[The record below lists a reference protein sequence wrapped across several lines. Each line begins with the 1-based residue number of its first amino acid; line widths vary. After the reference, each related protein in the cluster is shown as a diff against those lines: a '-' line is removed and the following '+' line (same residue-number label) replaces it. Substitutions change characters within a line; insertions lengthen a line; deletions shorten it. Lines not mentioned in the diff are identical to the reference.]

1 MRMHRRPHHGQRLL
15 VKALSSSMSTGSKF
29 LTRLKKSY
37 RKRTALRNSFLAM
50 KSATVPAIRSFRLV
64 TRKRRQDDVISQ
76 DRGEKSPT
84 YIVGDTGSTSSIAK
98 SGANPAHPEGAGDTH
113 ERLPEERPRD
123 SLKRK
128 ASTTEDIQSKMLP
141 PAKRA
146 ATENFSD
153 LCREGSPDRET
164 PPVETRSMEIP
175 PMETPPMETPTM
187 EIPPVEIPP
196 VHIPPME
203 TPPVHIPPVEIP
215 PVEMPGFWSH
225 GDNLSPEH
233 LSILRSTGEAGM
245 LDDDIIGMAQELLQH
260 QFEGFDGLQSPAVL
274 LVPGYCVL
282 QNAVQ
287 IHYDEERV
295 HWLTTC
301 FKDGQ
306 ILVAD
311 SIKTRKL
318 SPSIR
323 QQIINMYGVV
333 VDEPLKHLSFLNV
346 DQQKNYYDCGVF
358 ATAFAYEFLA
368 EGGDPTA
375 RFQHQE
381 IRAHLLS
388 CLKNGRITAFPKKVR
403 K

>member
-1 MRMHRRPHHGQRLL
+1 MRMHRRPHYGQRLL
-15 VKALSSSMSTGSKF
+15 VKALSSCLSIGSKIV
-29 LTRLKKSY
+29 TRLNKSY
-37 RKRTALRNSFLAM
+37 RKRTTLMGNVFLAM

-64 TRKRRQDDVISQ
+64 ARKRRQDDVISQ

-98 SGANPAHPEGAGDTH
+98 SGANPAHPECAGDTH

-146 ATENFSD
+146 ATENISV
-153 LCREGSPDRET
+153 LRRKGSQELDT
-164 PPVETRSMEIP
+164 PPV
-175 PMETPPMETPTM
+175 ETPPMETPPVETPPVETPTM
-187 EIPPVEIPP
+187 EIPTMET
-196 VHIPPME
+196 PPME
-203 TPPVHIPPVEIP
+203 TPPVHIPPVETP
-215 PVEMPGFWSH
+215 PVEMPDFWSH

-233 LSILRSTGEAGM
+233 LSILRSTGEEGM

-260 QFEGFDGLQSPAVL
+260 QFEGFDGLQPPAVL

-301 FKDGQ
+301 FKDGK

-311 SIKTRKL
+311 SINRRKL

-346 DQQKNYYDCGVF
+346 DQQKNCYDCGVF

-368 EGGDPTA
+368 DGGDPTA
-375 RFQHQE
+375 RFQHE
-381 IRAHLLS
+381 KMRAHLLS
-388 CLKNGRITAFPKKVR
+388 CLQNGRIREFPKMVR

>member
-1 MRMHRRPHHGQRLL
+1 MRMHRRPHYGQRLL

-29 LTRLKKSY
+29 LTRLKESY
-37 RKRTALRNSFLAM
+37 RKRTTLMGNFFLAM

-76 DRGEKSPT
+76 DRGDKSPT

-98 SGANPAHPEGAGDTH
+98 SGANPAHPECAGDAH
-113 ERLPEERPRD
+113 EGLPEERPRD

-153 LCREGSPDRET
+153 LCREGSLDLKT
-164 PPVETRSMEIP
+164 PPVEIPSMEIP
-175 PMETPPMETPTM
+175 PMETPPVET
-187 EIPPVEIPP
+187 
-196 VHIPPME
+196 
-203 TPPVHIPPVEIP
+203 PPVEIP
-215 PVEMPGFWSH
+215 PVEMPNFWSH
-225 GDNLSPEH
+225 GNNLSPEQ
-233 LSILRSTGEAGM
+233 LFILRSTGEAGM

-260 QFEGFDGLQSPAVL
+260 QFEGFDGLQPPAVL

-301 FKDGQ
+301 FKNDQ

-311 SIKTRKL
+311 SINTRKL

-346 DQQKNYYDCGVF
+346 DQQKNCYDCGVF

-368 EGGDPTA
+368 DGGDPTA
-375 RFQHQE
+375 QFQHQE

>member
-29 LTRLKKSY
+29 LTRLKKFY

-76 DRGEKSPT
+76 DRGDKSPT

-98 SGANPAHPEGAGDTH
+98 SGANPAHPECAGDTH

-128 ASTTEDIQSKMLP
+128 ASTSEDIQSKMLP

-146 ATENFSD
+146 ATENLSV
-153 LCREGSPDRET
+153 LRRKGSQELDTPPVETPAMET
-164 PPVETRSMEIP
+164 PPVETPPVETPPMEIP
-175 PMETPPMETPTM
+175 PMETPPME
-187 EIPPVEIPP
+187 
-196 VHIPPME
+196 
-203 TPPVHIPPVEIP
+203 
-215 PVEMPGFWSH
+215 MPDFWSH

-233 LSILRSTGEAGM
+233 LSILRSTGEEGM

-260 QFEGFDGLQSPAVL
+260 QFEGFDGLQYPAVL

-346 DQQKNYYDCGVF
+346 DQQKNCYDCGVF

-368 EGGDPTA
+368 DGGDPTA

-388 CLKNGRITAFPKKVR
+388 CLQNGRITAFPKKVR